1 MIEER
6 LFDKITIFEA
16 FWNICNTIQGLP
28 ILSIAY
34 VIQCGGIVSL
44 ISLIAVSS
52 TSCYTSYLIIACMY
66 THDSEG
72 NQVRIR
78 HTFVDIGSAVWVKG
92 GGTLVLVTQ
101 IVQLALICSLYP
113 FIVGSVLHALFV
125 EVAAPLW
132 LWILLSALLFLPNAF
147 ITNLSQVAW
156 TSIVVIVCAGIIF
169 ASVLVYS
176 FAYVHKWDWSMLLTF
191 DDEKFP
197 IAVMWLMSSYFSQPF
212 VAVIEESLS
221 QKKRFGRILIISFTV
236 MSLFNICMGVMAA
249 AAFFPETKEVIT
261 NNLPAGPFKIIVAV
275 TATILSFASITL
287 PLLTVFE
294 VLEDLYVEKTTD
306 TKLASCLSTQ
316 QVICRCL
323 IIMLAILLAAIPNFS
338 EVVALV
344 SSVTGTSLEVI
355 FPVLFHTKLCY
366 NRMTLRQLF
375 INVLVL
381 IFGVTMLVCGLYFSA
396 RILILRHSHSAGRVP
411 SHVNPSSQKPL
422 RKVHEKL
429 VYKVG

>member
-6 LFDKITIFEA
+6 SYDKITIFEA

-44 ISLIAVSS
+44 IFLIAVSC

-66 THDSEG
+66 IHDSEG

-78 HTFVDIGSAVWVKG
+78 HTFVDIGNAVWMKG
-92 GGTLVLVTQ
+92 GGALVLVTQ

-132 LWILLSALLFLPNAF
+132 VWILLSALLFLPNAF

-176 FAYVHKWDWSMLLTF
+176 FAYVYKWDWSMLLTF

-221 QKKRFGRILIISFTV
+221 QKKRFGRILVISFTV

-275 TATILSFASITL
+275 TATILSFTSITL
-287 PLLTVFE
+287 PLFTVFE
-294 VLEDLYVEKTTD
+294 VLENLYVKKTTD

-323 IIMLAILLAAIPNFS
+323 ITMLAILLAAIPNFS
-338 EVVALV
+338 EVVTLV

-355 FPVLFHTKLCY
+355 FPVLFHIKLCY
-366 NRMTLRQLF
+366 NRMTLQQLV
-375 INVLVL
+375 INVLIL

-396 RILILRHSHSAGRVP
+396 RILILKHSDSAGRVP

-422 RKVHEKL
+422 RKVH
-429 VYKVG
+429 

>member
-6 LFDKITIFEA
+6 SYDKITIFEA

-44 ISLIAVSS
+44 IFLIAVSC

-66 THDSEG
+66 IHDSEG

-78 HTFVDIGSAVWVKG
+78 HTFVDIGNAVWMKG
-92 GGTLVLVTQ
+92 GGALVLVTQ

-132 LWILLSALLFLPNAF
+132 VWISLSALLFLPNAF

-176 FAYVHKWDWSMLLTF
+176 FAYVYKWDWSMLLTF

-221 QKKRFGRILIISFTV
+221 QKKRFGRILVISFTV

-287 PLLTVFE
+287 PLFTVFE
-294 VLEDLYVEKTTD
+294 VLENLYVKKTTD

-316 QVICRCL
+316 QVIGRCL
-323 IIMLAILLAAIPNFS
+323 ITMLAILLAAIPNFS
-338 EVVALV
+338 EVVTLV

-355 FPVLFHTKLCY
+355 FPVLFHIKLCY
-366 NRMTLRQLF
+366 NRMTLQQLV
-375 INVLVL
+375 INVLIL

-396 RILILRHSHSAGRVP
+396 RILILKHSDSAGRVP

-422 RKVHEKL
+422 RKVH
-429 VYKVG
+429 